1 MANAAES
8 QPLNWKVE
16 ILKLPFW
23 YGGKKGKKSRKNSQ
37 NTYEIL
43 SNTTIPLSLCAPVS
57 FQKRLKSLLESF
69 LSFLCLSKISIVEEG
84 RGVLGRVGIDQTLY
98 NVVQGS

>member
-8 QPLNWKVE
+8 QHLNWKVE

-23 YGGKKGKKSRKNSQ
+23 YGGKGKKKYKKSQ

-43 SNTTIPLSLCAPVS
+43 SNTAVPLSLCAPVS
-57 FQKRLKSLLESF
+57 FQKRLKSLLESS

-84 RGVLGRVGIDQTLY
+84 RGVQRRVGIDQTLY
-98 NVVQGS
+98 NVVQ